1 MEKGLTC
8 YTDQLEHDSTKLLE
22 DIEDPAKTSLTAL
35 QNEWEKWENTL
46 NKDSEEV
53 SNTQEVNDQTVP
65 GSPQQVS
72 KVNMTGE
79 KPTVEKKFIFVFED
93 GQGRQEFPDGE
104 EKFIF
109 VFEDGQGRQEFPD
122 GQVVY
127 SKPYKKNDK
136 AKPNKPQKNKM
147 ALPFILGK

>member
-93 GQGRQEFPDGE
+93 GQGRQEFPDG
-104 EKFIF
+104 
-109 VFEDGQGRQEFPD
+109 
-122 GQVVY
+122 QVVY